1 VTVRMT
7 NPASGG
13 EYDADPGQVE
23 HLKAA
28 GWELDDPDADY
39 ERWPAELQRFEGQE
53 QVRIRHP
60 LTGSTAVVARSAVA
74 VHRSAGWQE
83 ITDEDDAGSLE
94 AKTVP
99 ELKALLEQRGLPVS
113 GTKAELIERLQEPA
127 AETEQDNDQP
137 AEDG

>member
-1 VTVRMT
+1 MT
-7 NPASGG
+7 NPESGG

-28 GWELDDPDADY
+28 GWQVTDPDADY

-83 ITDEDDAGSLE
+83 ITDEDEVESLE

-113 GTKAELIERLQEPA
+113 GSKAELLERLQEPA
-127 AETEQDNDQP
+127 EQTSESP
-137 AEDG
+137 AEPASEEGEQ